1 MAKQPNSHEIN
12 IETIETPKG
21 NVPTVQGLENVIN
34 LIMEQVSPLAQAIQ
48 GIHTET
54 KHIRTTLDYLG
65 TFVQQIGDNLGEFLV
80 LMAKLNSN
88 IDTAFNEIENNRGL
102 EEQQNLLIELQTIIA
117 KLLVQFQ
124 SLPVLQQIKNNTE

>member
-1 MAKQPNSHEIN
+1 MVKQPKSHEID
-12 IETIETPKG
+12 IEAIETPKG

-34 LIMEQVSPLAQAIQ
+34 LIMDQVSPLAQAIQ
-48 GIHTET
+48 GIHAET
-54 KHIRTTLDYLG
+54 KHIRATLDYLG

-88 IDTAFNEIENNRGL
+88 IDTALDEIENNQGL
-102 EEQQNLLIELQTIIA
+102 QEQQNTLIELQTILA

-124 SLPVLQQIKNNTE
+124 SLPVLQQIKTNTE